1 MKSNFIN
8 HLAEE
13 IKGKYNLREEEL
25 TVVFPNKRAAF
36 YLRSQF
42 KKIYDQDI
50 WLPQMLSIQEAM
62 SLWSGI
68 QLVDNLELM
77 FELVAINTALYR
89 SRESLSIFG
98 TMAPQMANDFD
109 EIDQY
114 GVDADHLFSY
124 LVDEKSLGVWQPGE
138 QITEKEKAYLD
149 FFKNLKQYYDQL
161 RERLESQG
169 KGYYG
174 MITRTLAGMSDEEL
188 LERTDHRKIIFAGF
202 NAITP
207 TEKAII
213 DKLYRNGVAEVVWD
227 FDRYYVEDAN
237 NEAGWF
243 ARRYQ
248 DVPWKPTVFSSNLL
262 DEHKDIHLVSAM
274 GNTIQA
280 KALQSLLEVEN
291 DKNTAVILADE
302 KLLIPVLNAIPDDP
316 ERFPNINVSMGYPL
330 RQTAVYDLVNA
341 LFLLHRRG
349 RKVKDGGWYLWP
361 ILRILDLEL
370 VKVIFS
376 QKEIN
381 EINNYKNKVTKQSGF
396 IFSTKDFADICK
408 SEDVIAFLKLV
419 TGEPE
424 DMTQPQR
431 FLEGLTSLLS
441 FIANKIH
448 RNEMETEGLFLLN
461 QISEIG
467 KTINRLDG
475 ILHRY
480 QCYVEHLDDLNLLF
494 HIVSNNTA
502 IKLNSS
508 ATSGLQVMGLLEAR
522 NLDFDTV
529 YMVGVNEGVLP
540 SGKSQNSF
548 IPYQIRKETGLPDY
562 REKQA
567 VYAYHFYRQLQGAKH
582 IHLLF
587 NASSNEAGGE
597 QSRFLLQLKYEL
609 CKRNPQ
615 ISFSEEI
622 FTNKTA
628 KDPSPTSLSASKTD
642 EVMEKIMRKLQVP
655 ETPEQLRY
663 AMAPTS
669 ISTYLKCPFRFYMS
683 YLMNVKD
690 DSMDEEV
697 QSNVIGTIVHETL
710 KKLYQPYRNQ
720 VISKTMLTQNISP
733 MREQTLDVVV
743 HEKMVQGLS
752 DIGFNYLNQ
761 LNIKKLLDRYF
772 SFEQQQTEGHTLT
785 MVNMEELY
793 HASLDVNGLP
803 CVIAGTIDRIDRYD
817 GNIRIIDYKTGSVKQ
832 GDLIVKDGNK
842 GPEDIPEKAMQLLIY
857 KYLYLRT
864 HPDTA
869 PENVTPFIFGLKYQQ
884 VAFKLVVEDKA
895 LNENFL
901 ETMEGYL
908 RGILQEMMDKN
919 TPFKQKTDK
928 QRKQCKYCDLRTI
941 CLNTSVGSSL
951 EDDH

>member
-8 HLAEE
+8 HLAEQ
-13 IKGKYNLREEEL
+13 IKEKYNLREEEL

-62 SLWSGI
+62 SQWSGI

-77 FELVAINTALYR
+77 FELVAINSALYQG
-89 SRESLSIFG
+89 RESLSIFG
-98 TMAPQMANDFD
+98 SMAPQMANDFD

-114 GVDADHLFSY
+114 GVDANHLFSY
-124 LVDEKSLGVWQPGE
+124 LVDEKRLGVWQPGE
-138 QITEKEKAYLD
+138 QMTEKEKAYLD

-161 RERLESQG
+161 RERLETQG

-174 MITRTLAGMSDEEL
+174 MITRKLAGMRDEEL

-227 FDRYYVEDAN
+227 FDRYYVEDAD

-248 DVPWKPTVFSSNLL
+248 DVPWKPYGFSSNLL
-262 DEHKDIHLVSAM
+262 NETKDIHLVGAM

-280 KALQSLLEVEN
+280 KALQSLLEVEK

-341 LFLLHRRG
+341 MFLLHRRG
-349 RKVKDGGWYLWP
+349 RKVKGGGWYLWP

-370 VKVIFS
+370 VKVIFT
-376 QKEIN
+376 KEEIDAIN
-381 EINNYKNKVTKQSGF
+381 EYKNKVTKQSGF
-396 IFSTKDFADICK
+396 IYTAKDFSDTCK
-408 SEDVIAFLKLV
+408 SADVIEFLGLV
-419 TGEPE
+419 TGEPA
-424 DMTQPQR
+424 DMTQPQQ

-448 RNEMETEGLFLLN
+448 RNEKETEGLFLLN

-480 QCYVEHLDDLNLLF
+480 QRYVEHLDDLNLLF
-494 HIVSNNTA
+494 NIVSNNSA

-529 YMVGVNEGVLP
+529 YMIGVNEGVLP
-540 SGKSQNSF
+540 SGKSQSSF

-582 IHLLF
+582 IHLLY
-587 NASSNEAGGE
+587 NASSAEAGGE

-609 CKRNPQ
+609 CQRNPN
-615 ISFSEEI
+615 ISLSEEI
-622 FTNKTA
+622 FTNKTT
-628 KDPSPTSLSASKTD
+628 KEPSPNALSAQKTD
-642 EVMEKIMRKLQVP
+642 DVMVKLRRKLQVP

-669 ISTYLKCPFRFYMS
+669 ISTYLKCPFRFYLS
-683 YLMNVKD
+683 YLMGVKD

-710 KKLYQPYRNQ
+710 KRLYHPYRNQ
-720 VISKTMLTQNISP
+720 VISKSMLEHDIIPIKDKS
-733 MREQTLDVVV
+733 LDVVV
-743 HEKMVQGLS
+743 HETMVQGLS
-752 DIGFNYLNQ
+752 DVGFNYLNK
-761 LNIKKLLDRYF
+761 LNIDKLFDCYF
-772 SFEQQQTEGHTLT
+772 NYELQATDGHTLT
-785 MVNMEELY
+785 MVDMEKLY
-793 HASLDVNGLP
+793 HASLEVNGHP
-803 CVIAGTIDRIDRYD
+803 YVIAGTIDRIDRYD
-817 GNIRIIDYKTGSVKQ
+817 GNIRIIDYKTGKVKQ
-832 GDLIVKDGNK
+832 DDLIVKDGIH

-864 HPDTA
+864 HPDTD
-869 PENVTPFIFGLKYQQ
+869 PNNVTAFIFGLRYQKI
-884 VAFKLVVEDKA
+884 AYELVVEKEDLKTD
-895 LNENFL
+895 FL
-901 ETMEGYL
+901 GTMEGYL
-908 RGILQEMMDKN
+908 RSIFQEMTDKSI
-919 TPFKQKTDK
+919 PFVQKTDK
-928 QRKQCKYCDLRTI
+928 QRKQCNICDLRII